1 MVIRRSALHSAFIL
15 IASFFNPLWKPCR
28 TPGRPAISNSNQN
41 TNRNIRHC
49 YFVLRTLNINLLFP
63 DWQRALGGRLLQQQ
77 HNMDKHM
84 LKGLAGGST
93 NTEEESSRTHQPR
106 SASGTQAM
114 VGILL
119 WIQNRRRTWTNCSSS
134 LEQWSLLWQQQ
145 RGATIS
151 NHQVQVRGQISIQL
165 LCIYY
170 IIIILY
176 THVCLY
182 SLMLI

>member
-84 LKGLAGGST
+84 WKGSPAAAQTQRRKVQGHISHALHQEHKQWWESCYEYR
-93 NTEEESSRTHQPR
+93 TEEE
-106 SASGTQAM
+106 
-114 VGILL
+114 
-119 WIQNRRRTWTNCSSS
+119 
-134 LEQWSLLWQQQ
+134 
-145 RGATIS
+145 
-151 NHQVQVRGQISIQL
+151 RGQTVAAHWSNGH
-165 LCIYY
+165 YY
-170 IIIILY
+170 DSNRGEQPSQTIKFKSGEKSAYNYCVYI
-176 THVCLY
+176 T
-182 SLMLI
+182 